1 MSITQI
7 IGAINAIAGIAVSVF
22 IFRFPLFRK
31 NRPMHAL
38 MFVCAAEIM
47 KCISHFLS
55 DLVSDCKV
63 LTEIVS

>member
-31 NRPMHAL
+31 NRLPTL
-38 MFVCAAEIM
+38 CCSCAAGIFVSSAAKIM
-47 KCISHFLS
+47 KCVSHFLS
-55 DLVSDCKV
+55 VPVSD
-63 LTEIVS
+63 

>member
-38 MFVCAAEIM
+38 MFVCAAGIFVSSATKIM
-47 KCISHFLS
+47 KCVSHFLS
-55 DLVSDCKV
+55 VPVSD
-63 LTEIVS
+63 